1 MYFTWSKILVSLG
14 NIPIECRLSI
24 PLLGQGLVFF
34 LQGGGGW
41 VHLCISLLHVVDLVV
56 LPLLVPRDFPVR
68 LRKLVTIFT
77 LELCPFIW
85 RSVLGTDKG
94 SVPAQVRHSLTSPP

>member
-24 PLLGQGLVFF
+24 PHLRQGLVFF

-77 LELCPFIW
+77 LEWSYVRLSGGPCLEQMWFQYLLK
-85 RSVLGTDKG
+85 SVI
-94 SVPAQVRHSLTSPP
+94 A